1 MVIFDTNIL
10 IELYRGNEKTRE
22 VVLGLEEA
30 TFYISA
36 ITVAE
41 FLVGA
46 RNKLEMSVIRGQL
59 NHYNILPI
67 TEDISN
73 LFVNLFQKYSLS
85 HKPSIPDTLIA
96 ATSLYYE
103 LPLLTLNKRDFQ
115 YFPGIKLF

>member
-10 IELYRGNEKTRE
+10 IELYRGDEKTRE
-22 VVLGLEEA
+22 VVLNLEET

-46 RNKLEMSVIRGQL
+46 RNKSEMRVIRKQL

-73 LFVNLFQKYSLS
+73 LFIDLFKEYSLS
-85 HKPSIPDTLIA
+85 HKPSVPDTLIA
-96 ATSLYYE
+96 ATSLYYG
-103 LPLLTLNKRDFQ
+103 LPLLSLNKKDFQ
-115 YFPGIKLF
+115 YFPAIKLL

>member
-22 VVLGLEEA
+22 IVLALDDT

-46 RNKLEMSVIRGQL
+46 RNKTEMRNIRAQL
-59 NHYNILPI
+59 NHYNMLPI

-73 LFVNLFQKYSLS
+73 LFVSLFQEYSLS
-85 HKPSIPDTLIA
+85 HKPSVPDTLIA
-96 ATSLYYE
+96 ATTLYYD
-103 LPLLTLNKRDFQ
+103 LPLLTLNKKDFQ
-115 YFPGIKLF
+115 YFPGITLL